1 MAKIL
6 HNVGNGW
13 KIARIA
19 LLHSVEEGLVF
30 YLESFLGKSK
40 MDKKNVQKPVLPK
53 YFPQNTCFVTIIENY
68 RLVTEKIIF
77 NL

>member
-19 LLHSVEEGLVF
+19 LLHSVEETLVF
-30 YLESFLGKSK
+30 LPGKYFGK
-40 MDKKNVQKPVLPK
+40 IKNGQKKCPKTDFAKILSPK
-53 YFPQNTCFVTIIENY
+53 YMFCDHN
-68 RLVTEKIIF
+68 
-77 NL
+77 